1 MMDQLELFAAVD
13 CVTNAFKETESVNP
27 DEIDFSWWDDDALL
41 NFAFDYDRVK
51 KLNEDDHD
59 ALIYALA
66 RRLDDVLG
74 QPDI

>member
-1 MMDQLELFAAVD
+1 MMDKNELMAFS
-13 CVTNAFKETESVNP
+13 TMITEAFKETESVNP

-41 NFAFDYDRVK
+41 NFAFDYDKVK
-51 KLNEDDHD
+51 LLNEDDHD